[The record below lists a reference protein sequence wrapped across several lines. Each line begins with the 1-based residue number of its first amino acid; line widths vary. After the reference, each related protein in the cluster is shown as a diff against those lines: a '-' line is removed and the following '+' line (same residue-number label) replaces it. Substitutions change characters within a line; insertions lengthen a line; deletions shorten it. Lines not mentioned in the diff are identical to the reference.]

1 MGKLTRRAAEMKRV
15 VEEYAKSGLRRREF
29 CERRGIAL
37 ATFDYWRRELAAKPK
52 LVKVEVAAHESS
64 AHFTLALTNGRRIE
78 SSWQFG
84 EAELA
89 RLIRIAES
97 A

>member
-1 MGKLTRRAAEMKRV
+1 MVKLTRRAEEMKRV
-15 VEEYAKSGLRRREF
+15 VEEYGKSGLTRREF
-29 CERRGIAL
+29 CQRRGMAVT
-37 ATFDYWRRELAAKPK
+37 TFDYWRRELAGKPK
-52 LVKVEVAAHESS
+52 LVKVEVAAHEPSP
-64 AHFTLALTNGRRIE
+64 HFTLALSNGRRIE
-78 SSWQFG
+78 SSWRYV

>member
-1 MGKLTRRAAEMKRV
+1 MGQLTRRAAEMIGV
-15 VEEYAKSGLRRREF
+15 VEEYDNSGLTRREF
-29 CERRGIAL
+29 CQRRGL
-37 ATFDYWRRELAAKPK
+37 AVTTFDYWRRELAAKPK
-52 LVKVEVAAHESS
+52 LVKVEVGAHEPG
-64 AHFTLALTNGRRIE
+64 AQFTLALTNGRRIE

-84 EAELA
+84 DAELA